1 MVWGGVLLP
10 ALSRSVALNNSKPA
24 SANGRHV
31 NVNGVLVPRRWGVLR
46 CVDVGEVYAE
56 VC

>member
-10 ALSRSVALNNSKPA
+10 ALRRCVALNNSKPA

-31 NVNGVLVPRRWGVLR
+31 NVNVVLVPRRWGVLR
-46 CVDVGEVYAE
+46 CLDVGEVYAE